1 MTRLGKA
8 LLIIELVV
16 CFAPV
21 AVLLFLGLIVVLLGL
36 VLHGL
41 VPSASSGVFDAH
53 NLLPVAM
60 LLAGV
65 LGMAALFAVV
75 GILIADG
82 RPAFSVRVIR
92 VFALAGIASLLPMVV
107 GPVDSNWWRLVGIL
121 PIFAGLHVLYLARA
135 HLFPHS
141 EK

>member
-21 AVLLFLGLIVVLLGL
+21 AILLYVGLIFF
-36 VLHGL
+36 LHAL
-41 VPSASSGVFDAH
+41 ALSVSSGLFDVH
-53 NLLPVAM
+53 DLLPVAM

-75 GILIADG
+75 AILIAG
-82 RPAFSVRVIR
+82 GQSVFSNRIIL
-92 VFALAGIASLLPMVV
+92 VFALAGFASLLPLVA
-107 GPVDSNWWRLVGIL
+107 GPVDSNWWRLVGLL
-121 PIFAGLHVLYLARA
+121 PILAGLHVLYLARA
-135 HLFPHS
+135 HLFLTRRNRNKSH
-141 EK
+141 